1 LSLPDAVS
9 TAANSHC
16 GAGGS
21 NNGHDTAQWTPLA
34 GTTAAASGY
43 TPVEGAPIGAGLR
56 LSVTPL
62 PAAGVVYPASGDL
75 ILGTQIALGAQAT
88 WHYTATIS
96 LTPAQTAFVLDPA
109 QVSRI
114 RNTLHVEPTPRNQ
127 GGQGSPATFNVD
139 FCQQL
144 FGAGPSGTVSNVT
157 VTITPPGAA
166 PVALGPAAY
175 PGLASLAPGASV
187 TVAAPSVLPF
197 TGALRSATEELT
209 AAFSKRVDEIVRNS

>member
-157 VTITPPGAA
+157 VTITPPRGCARRPGPGGLSRSRLAGAGSLGDRRRTVGA
-166 PVALGPAAY
+166 PLHRRPAV
-175 PGLASLAPGASV
+175 SHRGANR
-187 TVAAPSVLPF
+187 SVLE
-197 TGALRSATEELT
+197 TCG
-209 AAFSKRVDEIVRNS
+209 